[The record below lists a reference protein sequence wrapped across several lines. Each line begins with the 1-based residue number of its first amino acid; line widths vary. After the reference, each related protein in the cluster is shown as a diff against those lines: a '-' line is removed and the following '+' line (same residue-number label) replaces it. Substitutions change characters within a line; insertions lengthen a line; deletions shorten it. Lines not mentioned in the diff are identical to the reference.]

1 MREKQA
7 LIEEV
12 CAANPAALAEIG
24 AKSENSMARVAAIR
38 QSEAMRQAASKE
50 TGGPRA
56 MMPGFVILI
65 ETRDGTVHTIAP
77 PVPAPMIE
85 VEPLPERELEP
96 PETGLRV
103 ALFVGG
109 PYTLQPWRVDV
120 SIVARWRVNF
130 RLGRLVSRPLQQTF
144 CSGRIRTVVAQLRR
158 LRSASGRAISV
169 MNHAPVQIGRHQV
182 PVGTGESG
190 DHADGHRAAINDH
203 CGLIA
208 TNAVPSIKCLR
219 RLFERFQHVLRDT
232 IILTGHR
239 HLPFLA

>member
-38 QSEAMRQAASKE
+38 QSE
-50 TGGPRA
+50 
-56 MMPGFVILI
+56 GFVIFI

-169 MNHAPVQIGRHQV
+169 MNHAPVQIGWHQI

-203 CGLIA
+203 GGLIA

-219 RLFERFQHVLRDT
+219 RLFERFHHVFRDT
-232 IILTGHR
+232 VILTGHR
-239 HLPFLA
+239 HLPFWPFKKYFPYASHLRMGAAG